1 MNKRLI
7 ALVVALLS
15 VGALWAAEPVQIKL
29 NAKARGAAIEP
40 TMWGLFFED
49 INYAAD
55 GGIYAELVKNRSFE
69 FRPDHYMGWSVF
81 GNVELRNDGPFER
94 NPHYVRLGSSGHA
107 AKWTGLQKEGF
118 FGIGL
123 KRIVSLC
130 GHVCLRAV
138 KRCCWCSLSTSRRRM
153 SIRSLRSRG

>member
-7 ALVVALLS
+7 TLVVALLS

-29 NAKARGAAIEP
+29 NAKARGATIEP

-107 AKWTGLQKEGF
+107 A
-118 FGIGL
+118 
-123 KRIVSLC
+123 
-130 GHVCLRAV
+130 
-138 KRCCWCSLSTSRRRM
+138 
-153 SIRSLRSRG
+153 